1 MEEEKKVD
9 KSEELIDKLSQST
22 CAKNIHDRL
31 KAEIDENKK
40 DKDPESETI
49 PGSSKAANFKKIK
62 IKEKDLIYKS
72 PDKEPNYKV
81 FAYLFAFI
89 ALSLSLSTAFYFY
102 ESKKIKVVEKV
113 VTKEVV
119 KEVEIPKEI
128 VKKVEVVKEVAKQK
142 AFTRDSFKTYFNSM
156 KTQSVKCY
164 DFIPGKTQPTA
175 QCKKKINKFLKKHQN
190 ALRFEIIPVIGKGDN
205 TIFAMLTKEFD
216 LKKLD
221 KATVKKV
228 EKYMYRGL
236 ARDRITETTWYLKDI
251 LEKPGVITTSNYFA
265 TSKQENRGIIIKAYH

>member
-9 KSEELIDKLSQST
+9 RAEELIDRLSQST

-31 KAEIDENKK
+31 KAERDENKAGK
-40 DKDPESETI
+40 DENATKN
-49 PGSSKAANFKKIK
+49 SSIKAANFKKIK

-72 PDKEPNYKV
+72 PEKESNYKV

-89 ALSLSLSTAFYFY
+89 ALALSLSTVFYFF
-102 ESKKIKVVEKV
+102 ESKKVNIIEKII
-113 VTKEVV
+113 TKEVV
-119 KEVEIPKEI
+119 KKVEIPKEV
-128 VKKVEVVKEVAKQK
+128 VKKVEVVKEVTKLEN
-142 AFTRDSFKTYFNSM
+142 FTRDSFKKYFNNM
-156 KTQSVKCY
+156 KTESVKCY
-164 DFIPGKTQPTA
+164 DFVPGKTQATA
-175 QCKKKINKFLKKHQN
+175 QCKKKINVFLKKHHK

-205 TIFAMLTKEFD
+205 TIYTMLS
-216 LKKLD
+216 KKLDLSKID

-236 ARDRITETTWYLKDI
+236 ARDRITETTWYIKDI